1 LLFAVASIYDP
12 ARKGLLGSGDGHA
25 PGLFIFAVFFFFKT
39 LVENFAFSQFGEKS
53 FA

>member
-1 LLFAVASIYDP
+1 VASIYDP

-25 PGLFIFAVFFFFKT
+25 PGLFIFAVFFSFKT

>member
-1 LLFAVASIYDP
+1 VASIYDP

-25 PGLFIFAVFFFFKT
+25 PGLFIFAFFFFKT